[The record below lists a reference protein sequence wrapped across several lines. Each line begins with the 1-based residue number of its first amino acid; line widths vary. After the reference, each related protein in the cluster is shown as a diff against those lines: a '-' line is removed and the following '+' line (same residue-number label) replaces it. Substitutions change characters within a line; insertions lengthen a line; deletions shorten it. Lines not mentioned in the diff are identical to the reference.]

1 MREDTQHAPS
11 DTIFIMP
18 VYKITPDRIDAL
30 PATSFVE
37 RGIKERADLQ
47 RLLRVNIGVVTNPEN
62 PSAPGVLVIAEEFG
76 EWDDSKRRIDLLG
89 VDDKGNLVVIELKR
103 NDDGS
108 HMELQAIRY
117 AAMVSRMTFARAVE
131 VYQSHLDKHAPG
143 HDARGKLLEFLHWE
157 EPREE
162 EFAADVRIVLV
173 SAEFKKEI
181 TTAVLWLNERDL
193 DIRCVRVMPYANGTE
208 TIVDVQQIIPQPDIA
223 ERLIQI
229 KQKER
234 AVRESVRQGGVDTG
248 YWFMNT
254 GDGSNEGR
262 SWEDCMKYGFML
274 AGGGKKWI
282 DDAKKLKVGDKLF
295 AYLSG
300 HGYVGL
306 GTVTAE
312 AVPFKDFVP
321 RGQGKPLPDLPLSA
335 KLQRERMADPEC
347 WDLCA
352 AVDWVKAVPRS
363 GGVLMN
369 RARNGTLNRIKQ
381 PDLVAELL
389 RVFDPQ
395 NAPT

>member
-1 MREDTQHAPS
+1 
-11 DTIFIMP
+11 MP

-30 PATSFVE
+30 PSTSFAE

-47 RLLRVNIGVVTNPEN
+47 RLLRANIAVV
-62 PSAPGVLVIAEEFG
+62 APDVLVIAEEFG

-103 NDDGS
+103 DDDGS

-131 VYQSHLDKHAPG
+131 VYQSHIDKHAPG
-143 HDARGKLLEFLHWE
+143 QDARAKLLEFLRWE

-173 SAEFKKEI
+173 AAEFKKEI
-181 TTAVLWLNERDL
+181 TTAALWLNERDL
-193 DIRCVRVMPYANGTE
+193 DIRCVRVMPYANSAE

-234 AVRESVRQGGVDTG
+234 AVRESVREGGVDTG

-254 GDGSNEGR
+254 GDSGNGHR
-262 SWEDCMKYGFML
+262 SWEDCVTYGFML
-274 AGGGKKWI
+274 AGGGKSWI
-282 DDAKKLKVGDKLF
+282 DQVRKLRAGDKFF

-306 GTVTAE
+306 GEVVAE

-321 RGQGKPLPDLPLSA
+321 DGQHKPLPQLPLSA
-335 KLQRERMADPEC
+335 DANQVRNNDPEE
-347 WDLCA
+347 WDECA
-352 AVDWVKAVPRS
+352 RVRWIRALPRDKA
-363 GGVLMN
+363 VLMN
-369 RARNGTLNRIKQ
+369 RARNGTVNRIKQ

-389 RVFDPQ
+389 RVFDPK
-395 NAPT
+395 NAPN

>member
-1 MREDTQHAPS
+1 
-11 DTIFIMP
+11 MP
-18 VYKITPDRIDAL
+18 VYKVTPDRIDAL
-30 PATSFVE
+30 PATTYAQ
-37 RGIKERADLQ
+37 RWIKERADLQ
-47 RLLRVNIGVVTNPEN
+47 RLLRANIGVVTNPAE
-62 PSAPGVLVIAEEFG
+62 PGAPGVLVIAEEFG

-103 NDDGS
+103 DDDGS
-108 HMELQAIRY
+108 HMELQTIRY

-143 HDARGKLLEFLHWE
+143 QDARAKLLEFLRWE

-193 DIRCVRVMPYANGTE
+193 DIRCVRVMPYANGAE

-234 AVRESVRQGGVDTG
+234 AVRESVREGGVDTG

-254 GDGSNEGR
+254 GDSGNGHR
-262 SWEDCMKYGFML
+262 SWEDCAKYGFML
-274 AGGGKKWI
+274 AGGGKSWL
-282 DDAKKLKVGDKLF
+282 DQVRKLKAGDKFF

-306 GTVTAE
+306 GEVVAE

-321 RGQGKPLPDLPLSA
+321 DGQHTPLPQLPLNA
-335 KLQRERMADPEC
+335 DANQARNDDPEK
-347 WDLCA
+347 WDECA
-352 AVDWVKAVPRS
+352 RVRWICALPREKA
-363 GGVLMN
+363 VLMN
-369 RARNGTLNRIKQ
+369 RARNGTVNRIKQ

-395 NAPT
+395 NAST